1 MYLLDTD
8 VISRTSPLS
17 SAGGRSLAAWLQRH
31 GDQAYLSVVSLSEI
45 QYGVARLVQRGA
57 HRRAAQLQQW
67 INTVVDHYAARCLAL
82 DLATARR
89 TGELLAKAEA
99 EGHAPTFE
107 DASLAATA
115 DLHQLIIVTFNLK
128 HFRAFGVPFQEP
140 GEMESP

>member
-17 SAGGRSLAAWLQRH
+17 SAGSQGLAEWLAH
-31 GDQAYLSVVSLSEI
+31 NGDKTFLSAVTLGEI
-45 QYGVARLVQRGA
+45 QYGVSRLLARGS

-67 INTVVDHYAARCLAL
+67 VNAILTQYGDSCLPL
-82 DLATARR
+82 DLAVALK

-99 EGHAPTFE
+99 NGHDPSFE

-115 DLHQLIIVTFNLK
+115 DVHRLIVVTFNMR

-140 GEMESP
+140 GSGRSS